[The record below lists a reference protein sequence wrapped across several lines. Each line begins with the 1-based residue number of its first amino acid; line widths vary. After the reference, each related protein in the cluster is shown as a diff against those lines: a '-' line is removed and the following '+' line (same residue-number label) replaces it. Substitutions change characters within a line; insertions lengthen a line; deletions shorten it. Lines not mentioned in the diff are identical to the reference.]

1 MKKYDF
7 SKQELRSIPIV
18 EGSDEIELFLIEN
31 YINELDSIP
40 EHCQSLNI
48 SSNK

>member
-31 YINELDSIP
+31 YTVFQSIV
-40 EHCQSLNI
+40 
-48 SSNK
+48 KV